1 MWDAKDDD
9 GDRVC
14 ALRGD
19 AGISMSG
26 APSRS
31 GISLI
36 VDNDAWCFL
45 NYGLLFSRSHKNDRT
60 ARNEKTRRKKTA
72 LRRQK
77 DADFPS
83 APHRI

>member
-1 MWDAKDDD
+1 MGTRISELLLVRVHGDRKDAKDDD

-36 VDNDAWCFL
+36 VDNDAWRF
-45 NYGLLFSRSHKNDRT
+45 F
-60 ARNEKTRRKKTA
+60 
-72 LRRQK
+72 
-77 DADFPS
+77 
-83 APHRI
+83 